1 MFESRQMTKSGA
13 LIKNKLLANQWSF
26 LLIVVA
32 ILSVVAGIVNPR
44 YWWLGNITNL
54 LGQISVLSLVACGAT
69 ILIISGN
76 FDISVGANI
85 GLASVVM
92 AILMRNGIFPSVAA
106 GMGILISVVC
116 GSLIGAASI
125 LFRAPSFI
133 ISLAAIG
140 VFQGIAL
147 FITQGTIQTIYG
159 QFETLGGAKLFNV
172 LPLLFVIAL
181 AGYGV
186 IHCILA
192 HTQLGRCV
200 YAIGNNPRAAYL
212 AGINVNRKKMLFF
225 ALNGLFVGVAAMLLL
240 SRVGAAQ
247 PSTGTG
253 IELQAIGAVVIGGT
267 PMSGGKGNAFGT
279 FCGVLLWGVI
289 GNALNMMQVD
299 PYIQDVVIGFL
310 IVFAVAVSSLRLRAG
325 G

>member
-1 MFESRQMTKSGA
+1 MADLATA
-13 LIKNKLLANQWSF
+13 IKKRLLANQWSF
-26 LLIVVA
+26 LLLVVIV
-32 ILSVVAGIVNPR
+32 LSIIAGTVNSR
-44 YWWLGNITNL
+44 YWWIGNLSNL

-85 GLASVVM
+85 GLSSVVM
-92 AILMRNGIFPSVAA
+92 AMLMRSGLFPPFAA
-106 GMGILISVVC
+106 SLGLVISIVC
-116 GSLIGAASI
+116 ASLIGLASI
-125 LFRAPSFI
+125 LFQAPSFI

-172 LPLLFVIAL
+172 IPLLFVIAL
-181 AGYGV
+181 LGYAA
-186 IHCILA
+186 IHIILA
-192 HTQLGRCV
+192 HTQLGRRV
-200 YAIGNNPRAAYL
+200 YAIGNNQRAAYL
-212 AGINVNRKKMLFF
+212 AGINVNRSKLIFF
-225 ALNGLFVGVAAMLLL
+225 ALNGLFVGLAAMLLL

-253 IELQAIGAVVIGGT
+253 IELQAIGSVVIGGA
-267 PMSGGKGNAFGT
+267 PMSGGKGNTLGT

-289 GNALNMMQVD
+289 GNALNMMRVN
-299 PYIQDVVIGFL
+299 PYIQDVVIGLL
-310 IVFAVAVSSLRLRAG
+310 IIFAVAVSSLRLRAEKAMME
-325 G
+325 

>member
-1 MFESRQMTKSGA
+1 MFKPGA

-32 ILSVVAGIVNPR
+32 ILSAIAGGVNPR
-44 YWWLGNITNL
+44 YWWLGNLTNL
-54 LGQISVLSLVACGAT
+54 LGQISVLSLVACGTT

-92 AILMRNGIFPSVAA
+92 AILMRNGIFPPLAA
-106 GMGILISVVC
+106 GIGILISVVC
-116 GSLIGAASI
+116 GSVIGAASI

-159 QFETLGGAKLFNV
+159 QFETLGGAKLFDV
-172 LPLLFVIAL
+172 FPLLFVIAL

-212 AGINVNRKKMLFF
+212 SGINVNRKKLLFF
-225 ALNGLFVGVAAMLLL
+225 ALNGFFVGVAAMLLL

-299 PYIQDVVIGFL
+299 PYIQDVVIGLL

>member
-1 MFESRQMTKSGA
+1 MIKPGA
-13 LIKNKLLANQWSF
+13 LIKNKLLANQWAF

-32 ILSVVAGIVNPR
+32 ILSAIAGSVNPR
-44 YWWLGNITNL
+44 YWWLGNLTNL

-92 AILMRNGIFPSVAA
+92 AILMRNGIFPPLAA
-106 GMGILISVVC
+106 GIGILISVVC
-116 GSLIGAASI
+116 SSVIGAASI

-172 LPLLFVIAL
+172 FPLLFVT
-181 AGYGV
+181 
-186 IHCILA
+186 H
-192 HTQLGRCV
+192 R
-200 YAIGNNPRAAYL
+200 
-212 AGINVNRKKMLFF
+212 
-225 ALNGLFVGVAAMLLL
+225 
-240 SRVGAAQ
+240 
-247 PSTGTG
+247 PS
-253 IELQAIGAVVIGGT
+253 
-267 PMSGGKGNAFGT
+267 
-279 FCGVLLWGVI
+279 
-289 GNALNMMQVD
+289 
-299 PYIQDVVIGFL
+299 
-310 IVFAVAVSSLRLRAG
+310 
-325 G
+325 

>member
-1 MFESRQMTKSGA
+1 MTKSGA

-32 ILSVVAGIVNPR
+32 ILSAVAGSVNPR
-44 YWWLGNITNL
+44 YWWLGNLTNL

-106 GMGILISVVC
+106 GIGILISVVC
-116 GSLIGAASI
+116 GSAIGAASI
-125 LFRAPSFI
+125 LFQAPSFI

-172 LPLLFVIAL
+172 VPLLFVIAL

-212 AGINVNRKKMLFF
+212 AGISVNRKKLLFF

-253 IELQAIGAVVIGGT
+253 IELQAIGAAVIGGA
-267 PMSGGKGNAFGT
+267 SLFGGEGNPLGALVGALTLGAMQNGLTLLNVPSFWQLVAT
-279 FCGVLLWGVI
+279 GV
-289 GNALNMMQVD
+289 
-299 PYIQDVVIGFL
+299 VVIVA
-310 IVFAVAVSSLRLRAG
+310 VFADQITRKRR
-325 G
+325 